1 MNSTTAAA
9 TLAEA
14 SSTEYELPF
23 EWSPGLIIISYLV
36 AVAASYS
43 TVTLLQL
50 KLHPAMV
57 AVAAFNLSV
66 AGIWSMHF
74 IGMEALHLSVKMN
87 FDPGMTTL
95 SAVLAFLCTLCGVGL
110 VHWRVSNT
118 GSMKRSAEFQV
129 DISIQAHIEAVKR
142 APHATIV
149 VSGLFIAAGV
159 CGMHYMGQL
168 AMRVPA
174 RTEPRVGVIIAS
186 VFIAITA
193 ATAALYLA
201 FVLPLSCRFPLP
213 TAMVMGVAV
222 CGMHYTAIYGFR
234 YFVDPRSVEY
244 MAAMSTEH
252 QMSWT
257 PYVMVASLIT
267 SFSTL
272 AYTTMRY
279 QAMIRTAMGHL
290 EKYVPPPII
299 ASIFDSQLWHRA
311 ESGLT
316 NEMIDGFVI
325 RVAENDRNSHSGRS
339 TRSDTGSI
347 MLGSP
352 RTTPWGSHNDY
363 RRAART
369 REIDPCA
376 PPPFLAAGRLAKFRG
391 VNWLDLAMRPSRA
404 TVGFID
410 VVDFTTHAET
420 MTQDMLMQEMAHF
433 NQRCS
438 TIIENSGGY
447 VDKYLGDAIMAV
459 WNGVVP
465 LDDHAV
471 RGVAACFSCVTPTG
485 DAANCKFEAKAGLQ
499 SGQVLMGN
507 VGSTSRLNFTVLGDT
522 VNQASRIEGLTR
534 HYAARL
540 IIGQGTQHELGDDGG
555 GFVLRFLDEALLKGK
570 TRCVRVYEV
579 LADAVRMDQ
588 AHVQSAELVA
598 AAYELLHEHFCE
610 GDAATVI
617 QHLTAGA
624 CLITPGAGGAE
635 DKSASLASASRRKT
649 HVSRAVD
656 ESVYDLSCPAAVEDD
671 ESVQPVMRINSQY
684 MPTGA
689 FQVTGKE
696 NKYQGQV
703 KAADSPFVSRVE
715 VSTKNRLMHLEV
727 YLRDRRQ
734 LGGADGFVAESIAE
748 LMDGDVPSQL
758 LLARC
763 HEMLQAR
770 TSSADG
776 ADDEAMTD
784 KKTPREAAVMRFTAK

>member
-1 MNSTTAAA
+1 
-9 TLAEA
+9 
-14 SSTEYELPF
+14 
-23 EWSPGLIIISYLV
+23 
-36 AVAASYS
+36 
-43 TVTLLQL
+43 
-50 KLHPAMV
+50 
-57 AVAAFNLSV
+57 
-66 AGIWSMHF
+66 
-74 IGMEALHLSVKMN
+74 
-87 FDPGMTTL
+87 
-95 SAVLAFLCTLCGVGL
+95 
-110 VHWRVSNT
+110 
-118 GSMKRSAEFQV
+118 
-129 DISIQAHIEAVKR
+129 
-142 APHATIV
+142 
-149 VSGLFIAAGV
+149 
-159 CGMHYMGQL
+159 
-168 AMRVPA
+168 
-174 RTEPRVGVIIAS
+174 
-186 VFIAITA
+186 
-193 ATAALYLA
+193 
-201 FVLPLSCRFPLP
+201 
-213 TAMVMGVAV
+213 
-222 CGMHYTAIYGFR
+222 
-234 YFVDPRSVEY
+234 
-244 MAAMSTEH
+244 
-252 QMSWT
+252 
-257 PYVMVASLIT
+257 
-267 SFSTL
+267 
-272 AYTTMRY
+272 
-279 QAMIRTAMGHL
+279 
-290 EKYVPPPII
+290 
-299 ASIFDSQLWHRA
+299 
-311 ESGLT
+311 
-316 NEMIDGFVI
+316 
-325 RVAENDRNSHSGRS
+325 
-339 TRSDTGSI
+339 
-347 MLGSP
+347 MLGSL
-352 RTTPWGSHNDY
+352 RTTPWGAHNDY

-369 REIDPCA
+369 RETDPCA
-376 PPPFLAAGRLAKFRG
+376 PPPCLAAGRLAKFRG

-540 IIGQGTQHELGDDGG
+540 MIGQGTRHELGDDCG

-588 AHVQSAELVA
+588 TYVQSAELMA
-598 AAYELLHEHFCE
+598 AAYELLHQHFRD

-624 CLITPGAGGAE
+624 CFTTPGAGGAE
-635 DKSASLASASRRKT
+635 DKSASLTSSSRKKSQ
-649 HVSRAVD
+649 VSRAVD
-656 ESVYDLSCPAAVEDD
+656 ESVYDLSCPVAVEDD
-671 ESVQPVMRINSQY
+671 EPVQPVMRINSRRG
-684 MPTGA
+684 PTGA
-689 FQVTGKE
+689 FQVTDKE
-696 NKYQGQV
+696 NKYQSQV
-703 KAADSPFVSRVE
+703 KALDSSAFVSRNE
-715 VSTKNRLMHLEV
+715 VTTKNRLMHLEV

-770 TSSADG
+770 ASNADG
-776 ADDEAMTD
+776 ANDEAMTD
-784 KKTPREAAVMRFTAK
+784 QTTPREAAVMRFTAK

>member
-1 MNSTTAAA
+1 VTMNSTTAAA
-9 TLAEA
+9 TLAQA

-222 CGMHYTAIYGFR
+222 CGMHYTGIYGFR
-234 YFVDPRSVEY
+234 YFVS
-244 MAAMSTEH
+244 STAEMTSEH
-252 QMSWT
+252 QISWT
-257 PYVMVASLIT
+257 PYVMLASLIT

-299 ASIFDSQLWHRA
+299 ASIFDSSQLNRA

-316 NEMIDGFVI
+316 NEMIGDFVI
-325 RVAENDRNSHSGRS
+325 RVAGSDPNSPSDPSIH
-339 TRSDTGSI
+339 SDTGDI
-347 MLGSP
+347 MRGSL
-352 RTTPWGSHNDY
+352 RRMPWGSHNDY
-363 RRAART
+363 RRAVRT
-369 REIDPCA
+369 READPCA
-376 PPPFLAAGRLAKFRG
+376 PPPYLPEGRLAKFRG

-540 IIGQGTQHELGDDGG
+540 MIGQGTRRELGEDCG
-555 GFVLRFLDEALLKGK
+555 GFVLRFLDNALLKGK
-570 TRCVRVYEV
+570 TQCVRVYEV

-588 AHVQSAELVA
+588 AYVQSAELVA
-598 AAYELLHEHFCE
+598 AAYELLHQHFRD

-624 CLITPGAGGAE
+624 CFTSGAGGAE
-635 DKSASLASASRRKT
+635 DESASLTSPSRKKERPTHASRTIDVESVRDSSS
-649 HVSRAVD
+649 HVSVD
-656 ESVYDLSCPAAVEDD
+656 DD
-671 ESVQPVMRINSQY
+671 ESIQPVMFINSRCG
-684 MPTGA
+684 PTGA
-689 FQVTGKE
+689 SQVT
-696 NKYQGQV
+696 
-703 KAADSPFVSRVE
+703 DIVSRVE
-715 VSTKNRLMHLEV
+715 VSTKNRLVHLEV

-734 LGGADGFVAESIAE
+734 LGGADGFAAESIAE

-770 TSSADG
+770 TSNTNG
-776 ADDEAMTD
+776 ADDGATTD
-784 KKTPREAAVMRFTAK
+784 KKAAREASVMRFTAK

>member
-1 MNSTTAAA
+1 MSIPTVAANTLQA
-9 TLAEA
+9 TSAPQ
-14 SSTEYELPF
+14 EYELPF

-50 KLHPAMV
+50 RLHPAMV
-57 AVAAFNLSV
+57 VLAAFNLSV

-74 IGMEALHLSVKMN
+74 IGMEALHLSVKMS
-87 FDPGMTTL
+87 FEPGMTTF
-95 SAVLAFLCTLCGVGL
+95 SALMAFVCASCGMALVQWRISNSASMRRSVSSEFGL
-110 VHWRVSNT
+110 
-118 GSMKRSAEFQV
+118 
-129 DISIQAHIEAVKR
+129 DISLQAHIDAFLN
-142 APHATIV
+142 APHGVIV
-149 VSGLFIAAGV
+149 ASGLFIAAGV
-159 CGMHYMGQL
+159 CVMHYMGQM
-168 AMRVPA
+168 AIQCVA
-174 RTEPRVGVIIAS
+174 RTEPRAGVIVAS
-186 VFIAITA
+186 VLIAIAA

-201 FVLPLSCRFPLP
+201 FVFPLSRRFALP

-244 MAAMSTEH
+244 MAAMTSEH

-257 PYVMVASLIT
+257 PYIVVASMLT
-267 SFSTL
+267 SFATL
-272 AYTTMRY
+272 SYTSIRY
-279 QAMIRTAMGHL
+279 QAMIRSAMEHL
-290 EKYVPPPII
+290 EKYVPPPIV
-299 ASIFDSQLWHRA
+299 ASVFDSQQLYR
-311 ESGLT
+311 
-316 NEMIDGFVI
+316 
-325 RVAENDRNSHSGRS
+325 AENDVDDSATVKRENRAASAHVTSDP
-339 TRSDTGSI
+339 TNPSDTGS
-347 MLGSP
+347 GNHD
-352 RTTPWGSHNDY
+352 RTMRNSIPGASWGSHNDY
-363 RRAART
+363 RRAGRT
-369 REIDPCA
+369 RETDPYTS
-376 PPPFLAAGRLAKFRG
+376 PSYLAAGRLAKFRG

-499 SGQVLMGN
+499 SGQVFMGN

-540 IIGQGTQHELGDDGG
+540 IIGQGTRRELGGDCG
-555 GFVLRFLDEALLKGK
+555 GFVLRFLDDALLKGK

-579 LADAVRMDQ
+579 LADAVEMDE
-588 AHVQSAELVA
+588 AYVQSAELVA
-598 AAYELLHEHFCE
+598 AAYELLHQHFRE

-617 QHLTAGA
+617 QHLT
-624 CLITPGAGGAE
+624 PGAIGAAGE
-635 DKSASLASASRRKT
+635 SSTVSPSRKKERTPFSLKAMD
-649 HVSRAVD
+649 VD
-656 ESVYDLSCPAAVEDD
+656 SVTDYAEADEGDETQTILPFAPVRWLPAADANMSEKGTPRPALTNMTTA
-671 ESVQPVMRINSQY
+671 SS
-684 MPTGA
+684 
-689 FQVTGKE
+689 
-696 NKYQGQV
+696 
-703 KAADSPFVSRVE
+703 FVSQME
-715 VSTKNRLMHLEV
+715 GSTKNRLTTFEV
-727 YLRDRRQ
+727 YLRERA
-734 LGGADGFVAESIAE
+734 LLADGNDSNTSIAAV
-748 LMDGDVPSQL
+748 LGGDVPSHL

-763 HEMLQAR
+763 HEALA
-770 TSSADG
+770 THTAG
-776 ADDEAMTD
+776 DD
-784 KKTPREAAVMRFTAK
+784 KNVSREQTVMRFTGK